1 MWTHVQDELVEL
13 QTFAYDVRGH
23 GATTLGRADGTLAQ
37 LGRDLIAFL
46 EAHGAAMCVGFSLGG
61 TVALW
66 AAAERPDLV
75 TSVVA
80 IATSSVVGRTAAA
93 GLEQRIRLF
102 ETGDAAAVCEAV
114 RADTVMQLAEPDPQR
129 VDAIERSRLAAIG
142 DRAGYLNGARAMLG
156 MHAEPLNARL
166 ARITV
171 PVHVIGAEHDRVCP
185 RRAAEIMLEHLPDAT
200 FEELLGIGHLV
211 TDEDPDAVTAAIR
224 NRTTD
229 HQEAG

>member
-1 MWTHVQDELVEL
+1 MWTRMQDELVEL

-23 GATTLGRADGTLAQ
+23 GVTTAGRADGTLAQ

-46 EAHGAAMCVGFSLGG
+46 ERHGAGVCVGFSLGG

-75 TSVVA
+75 TSVIA

-102 ETGDAAAVCEAV
+102 ETADDAAVREAV
-114 RADTVMQLAEPDPQR
+114 RADIVMQLAEPDTQR
-129 VDAIERSRLAAIG
+129 VDAIERSRLEAIG

-166 ARITV
+166 ERISV
-171 PVHVIGAEHDRVCP
+171 PVHLIGAEHDRVCP
-185 RRAAEIMLEHLPDAT
+185 RRAAEIMLAHLPHAT
-200 FEELLGIGHLV
+200 FEELAGIGHLV
-211 TDEDPDAVTAAIR
+211 TDENSDAVTAAIR
-224 NRTTD
+224 NRLTD
-229 HQEAG
+229 HREVG